1 MTTSW
6 KVWHLGRATRPYILS
21 HIVVSPSF
29 VHVVLMASEAI
40 SISVVDLVSILTLG
54 EPKVTVLSIPMVD
67 TLFSVLMA
75 DGRRDH

>member
-1 MTTSW
+1 M
-6 KVWHLGRATRPYILS
+6 LL
-21 HIVVSPSF
+21 HIVVLLNS
-29 VHVVLMASEAI
+29 VRVVSMASKAI
-40 SISVVDLVSILTLG
+40 IVSVVDLVSILTLG